1 MKDGAREPGRY
12 VVRIRPPLDPA
23 AFGASRGGSEQSGVE
38 IVRRHYAADAGFLFG
53 VARQALATVL
63 SAAGVGRGDEVVLAD
78 FNCSTVLDSVESIG
92 ARGRFVDV
100 HDDWTYDCAQL
111 EKALAAPGVR
121 AFVVTHFFGKS
132 AWTPALLE
140 LVRALRARGVL
151 VVEDCAHSMMDL
163 AQPDVGS
170 RGDAVIFSVGN
181 DKPAAACKCGV
192 LLVRG
197 ETLADEVSRRY
208 ADLPER
214 PAEEERLLAVWCLV
228 YWALTAPEVC
238 KPGIVS
244 VLPRTDCLPTEVEYA
259 ELVDAFAREPTLAT
273 LRRFPSAANLIENAS
288 RPGAPLT
295 CTPFRAGPLAHRI
308 LSAVLA
314 DGSLARANDWRTK
327 VRQTIDK
334 GLGVENGPGARLRYT
349 VASPDETGARRAIEL
364 AKGAG
369 IEADCFNWSPLL
381 SVGRGIVRDIPA
393 WAVRPERV
401 VNFPSH
407 QGVGEKES
415 AAIVAAIRDG
425 ADFGIASTIQGQHK
439 KGEQTR

>member
-53 VARQALATVL
+53 AARQALAAVL

-78 FNCSTVLDSVESIG
+78 FNCSTVLDAVESVG

-121 AFVVTHFFGKS
+121 AFIVTHFFGKS
-132 AWTPALLE
+132 AWTPPLLE

-163 AQPDVGS
+163 EQPDVGS

-181 DKPAAACKCGV
+181 DKPVAACKCGV

-208 ADLPER
+208 ALLPER

-244 VLPRTDCLPTEVEYA
+244 VLPRTDCLPTESEYA
-259 ELVDAFAREPTLAT
+259 ELVSAFVREPTLAA
-273 LRRFPSAANLIENAS
+273 LRRFPSAVNLIENAS
-288 RPGAPLT
+288 GSGVPLT
-295 CTPFRAGPLAHRI
+295 CTPFRAGPLAHRL

-314 DGSLARANDWRTK
+314 DGSLARANDWRAK
-327 VRQTIDK
+327 VGRIIDK

-349 VASPDETGARRAIEL
+349 VAFPDETCARSAIEF

-369 IEADCFNWSPLL
+369 IEAECFNWRPLL
-381 SVGRGIVRDIPA
+381 SVGRGMARDIPA

-407 QGVGEKES
+407 LGVGEKET
-415 AAIVAAIRDG
+415 AAIVAAIRG
-425 ADFGIASTIQGQHK
+425 GTKVQIGC
-439 KGEQTR
+439 E